1 MKNIELLDKMI
12 IFLRKVEIKL
22 YENYKKKVYFIM
34 QKISYKSVRIIKKK
48 PSGFYMKYT
57 FCIL

>member
-1 MKNIELLDKMI
+1 MKNIKLLDKMI

-34 QKISYKSVRIIKKK
+34 QKISYKSVRIKKK
-48 PSGFYMKYT
+48 IRVLYEIYIF
-57 FCIL
+57 FIL